1 MSYFVVRSRLDG
13 YMENKCIELRLK
25 NIRMSP
31 EFIKWIDKFI
41 ENVLGTYFDLA
52 RIGMTD
58 EETVIM
64 DETLQTNVSERFN
77 KYSKWRKELNSTGKV
92 SLRKDPDIQVEMSL
106 NIMISRVRQ
115 LVVNKG
121 KIELPTCKKHRN
133 LLLQNII
140 NTVLPVYEEFLDTC
154 IEIGN
159 RQKKKN
165 SIVFSGKHRKVPIEN
180 IGKHMFGNFKKE
192 LDTLMDR
199 ATQEYSNSELSV

>member
-1 MSYFVVRSRLDG
+1 
-13 YMENKCIELRLK
+13 MENKCIELRLK

-41 ENVLGTYFDLA
+41 ENVLGTYFDLT

-140 NTVLPVYEEFLDTC
+140 NTVLPVYEEFLDAC

-199 ATQEYSNSELSV
+199 ATQEYSNSDEDN